1 MDYISTLANSI
12 NNPII
17 QGISLLIDN
26 QIFYTVAILVLL
38 FISQKDEKNKIKTAG
53 CLILTILIVSFVKN
67 AYAVDR
73 PCFGMKNCPE
83 WYSFPSLHAALAFC
97 IMASTMNKK
106 DSYYGLYFL
115 FAVLVC
121 FSRMNL
127 GVHTFLDVAA
137 ALPIAFISYYSI
149 DFAYR
154 QGGWA

>member
-1 MDYISTLANSI
+1 MV
-12 NNPII
+12 
-17 QGISLLIDN
+17 
-26 QIFYTVAILVLL
+26 FW
-38 FISQKDEKNKIKTAG
+38 
-53 CLILTILIVSFVKN
+53 IVSFVKN